1 MKKKEE
7 KKNRKKLHRTSVV
20 DPDVNVRVALKK
32 VKFASTKVFENLNFK
47 SKQV

>member
-1 MKKKEE
+1 MKKKE
-7 KKNRKKLHRTSVV
+7 KKKKLHRTSVV

-32 VKFASTKVFENLNFK
+32 VKFASTKVFENLDFK